1 MNITR
6 NFLNINPYSLKKKD
20 KLKKFLNYIN
30 KLTLHHYKNCEIYKK
45 IIKNLKFKIKK
56 KNKLENFPMLP
67 VRIFK
72 KYDLQSVPRNKVI
85 KKLVSSGTSEQNL
98 SKIYLD
104 KENARN
110 QTIVLKKITETI
122 LGSQRLPMLIIDR
135 DPKILDR
142 SVFNAQLTAIYGFS
156 IFGKDYCYLLNEEG
170 NIDYKKLNEFLKKYS
185 HGNFFIFGFTSL
197 VFENLIQKLSTK
209 LICSNFQNGI
219 LLHGGGWKKL
229 DKLKIDNDNFRKKL
243 FSKIKLKKI
252 HNYYGL
258 VEQTGSIF
266 IESNECGFFHTSVY
280 SDILIRNNNF
290 EIVQKGKKGLIQLF
304 SLLPTS
310 YPGHNILTEDI
321 GEIVGEDNCKCG
333 KQGKYF
339 RVHGRAK
346 EAEIRGCSDV
356 R

>member
-1 MNITR
+1 MKN
-6 NFLNINPYSLKKKD
+6 NCFLLNKKGNIN
-20 KLKKFLNYIN
+20 
-30 KLTLHHYKNCEIYKK
+30 
-45 IIKNLKFKIKK
+45 
-56 KNKLENFPMLP
+56 
-67 VRIFK
+67 
-72 KYDLQSVPRNKVI
+72 
-85 KKLVSSGTSEQNL
+85 
-98 SKIYLD
+98 
-104 KENARN
+104 
-110 QTIVLKKITETI
+110 
-122 LGSQRLPMLIIDR
+122 
-135 DPKILDR
+135 
-142 SVFNAQLTAIYGFS
+142 
-156 IFGKDYCYLLNEEG
+156 
-170 NIDYKKLNEFLKKYS
+170 YKKLNNFLKNYS
-185 HGNFFIFGFTSL
+185 HENFFIFGFTSL
-197 VFENLIQKLSTK
+197 IFENLIQKLSSNLTY
-209 LICSNFQNGI
+209 SNFQNGI

-229 DKLKIDNDNFRKKL
+229 DKLKINNNNFRKKL

-266 IESNECGFFHTSVY
+266 IESNECGYFHTSVY

-290 EIVQKGKKGLIQLF
+290 EIAQKGKKGLIQLF

>member
-1 MNITR
+1 
-6 NFLNINPYSLKKKD
+6 
-20 KLKKFLNYIN
+20 
-30 KLTLHHYKNCEIYKK
+30 
-45 IIKNLKFKIKK
+45 
-56 KNKLENFPMLP
+56 
-67 VRIFK
+67 
-72 KYDLQSVPRNKVI
+72 
-85 KKLVSSGTSEQNL
+85 
-98 SKIYLD
+98 
-104 KENARN
+104 
-110 QTIVLKKITETI
+110 
-122 LGSQRLPMLIIDR
+122 MLIIDR

-142 SVFNAQLTAIYGFS
+142 SVFNAQLAAIYGFS
-156 IFGKDYCYLLNEEG
+156 IFGKHYCYLLDEEG

-185 HGNFFIFGFTSL
+185 HDNYFIFGFTSL

-209 LICSNFQNGI
+209 LIYSNFQNGI

-229 DKLKIDNDNFRKKL
+229 DKLKINNDNFKKKL
-243 FSKIKLKKI
+243 FTKLKLKKI

-266 IESNECGFFHTSVY
+266 IESNECGYLHTSVY

-290 EIVQKGKKGLIQLF
+290 EIAQKGKKGLIQLF